1 GCIVAR
7 PGSFHFAVKGSRR
20 QVATEARRVHA
31 GILPDSQI
39 AELYRHGA
47 IAAAADLD
55 AGQVQPA
62 SLDLR
67 LGNRAWRVRASFL
80 PGPENCVTDKLG
92 RLSLHEFSLANGAV
106 LETGCVY
113 VVELQESLALPE
125 TISATSN
132 PKSSTGRLDIFT
144 RIMADRCQEFDHLPA
159 GYRGPLYIEISP
171 RTFPIVVRSGSRL
184 AQIRFRTGP
193 SQLDDAGLL
202 DLHRSETLVTSATP
216 NISSGG
222 IALSVDL
229 SGNAEGLI
237 GYRGKRHTGL
247 VDVDCR
253 DTYPVLDF

>member
-1 GCIVAR
+1 
-7 PGSFHFAVKGSRR
+7 
-20 QVATEARRVHA
+20 
-31 GILPDSQI
+31 
-39 AELYRHGA
+39 
-47 IAAAADLD
+47 
-55 AGQVQPA
+55 
-62 SLDLR
+62 
-67 LGNRAWRVRASFL
+67 
-80 PGPENCVTDKLG
+80 
-92 RLSLHEFSLANGAV
+92 NGAV

-184 AQIRFRTGP
+184 AQIRFRRGNA
-193 SQLDDAGLL
+193 QLDDRELRA
-202 DLHRSETLVTSATP
+202 LHQRDFLVASEAP

-229 SGNAEGLI
+229 GGNAEGLI
-237 GYRGKRHTGL
+237 GYRG
-247 VDVDCR
+247 
-253 DTYPVLDF
+253 